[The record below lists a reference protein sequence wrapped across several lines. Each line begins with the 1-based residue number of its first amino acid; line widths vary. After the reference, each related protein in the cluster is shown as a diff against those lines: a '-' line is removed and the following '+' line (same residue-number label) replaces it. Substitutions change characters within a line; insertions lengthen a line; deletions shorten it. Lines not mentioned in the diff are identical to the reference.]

1 MHPHMGDGGD
11 GQDGDEMTRGH
22 AARVIQACR
31 RGQLERRRV
40 LALLEARD
48 AVLEEQK
55 KVRGGARR
63 AKVTSG
69 RAKTPARSEASA
81 QLHVRRT
88 RAGNISDRA
97 RRAAAVAEARRE
109 AAKAQPVD
117 AEVPLEELLDA
128 ACLELRGWAR
138 SCPGL
143 GDGDVGVLL
152 AECERSAS
160 DSLLGVTVAQL
171 RELSLHTPT
180 HSELTSL
187 LQECEH
193 AVLSRRHR
201 ASAAPAE
208 SVALLDT
215 MGELQALCDSRPDDE
230 ALALLMQECS
240 AEADRREVL
249 SRQVTLGDVAATE
262 IQIGELVA
270 QATTPHAGQ
279 AIEQLRGLREEC
291 RREVKS
297 QKKASRQRQRPSATG
312 LHGDASQ
319 TFIRTPPMERVDP
332 IDGPSVAELC

>member
-1 MHPHMGDGGD
+1 MA
-11 GQDGDEMTRGH
+11 DGDEEMNRGH

-55 KVRGGARR
+55 KVRDGSRR
-63 AKVTSG
+63 AKVASG
-69 RAKTPARSEASA
+69 GSKTPARSEASA

-97 RRAAAVAEARRE
+97 HRAAVVAEARRE
-109 AAKAQPVD
+109 AAAKAQPVD
-117 AEVPLEELLDA
+117 AEVPLEQLLDA
-128 ACLELRGWAR
+128 ACLELRSWAR

-171 RELSLHTPT
+171 RELSLHTPNP
-180 HSELTSL
+180 SELTSL

-193 AVLSRRHR
+193 TVLSRRDR

-208 SVALLDT
+208 SDALLDT
-215 MGELQALCDSRPDDE
+215 IGELQALCDSRPDDE

-240 AEADRREVL
+240 AEADRREAL
-249 SRQVTLGDVAATE
+249 SQQVTLGNVAATE

-270 QATTPHAGQ
+270 QATTPHAGE
-279 AIEQLRGLREEC
+279 AIEELRGLREEC
-291 RREVKS
+291 RREMKN
-297 QKKASRQRQRPSATG
+297 QKKASRRR
-312 LHGDASQ
+312 
-319 TFIRTPPMERVDP
+319 
-332 IDGPSVAELC
+332 